1 MKPQYAAESGRTT
14 PFKTRFLAPAQQHRA
29 CNINLRGPTPRICGR
44 ITYSLSLRG
53 PTSRGSGSGADYECA
68 SETEG
73 QKALYSLSQNC
84 LTTGAI
90 GRLDARRAWIGPP
103 QGASTGFVRRPLPN
117 PIHDSRNHLQSPTTA
132 VQALRPSRRASWRVA
147 YVGRSASDCRVSLRH
162 RLEDGVENAEAP
174 SSLEGPTHRIFL
186 YARRSSASASTGLVS
201 DTALAPQ
208 TNASSEYDLTGA

>member
-1 MKPQYAAESGRTT
+1 M
-14 PFKTRFLAPAQQHRA
+14 
-29 CNINLRGPTPRICGR
+29 RGPTPRICGR

-103 QGASTGFVRRPLPN
+103 QGASAGSVSRPLPN
-117 PIHDSRNHLQSPTTA
+117 PIRDRRNHLQSPTTA
-132 VQALRPSRRASWRVA
+132 VHAPCQSRPACWRVA
-147 YVGRSASDCRVSLRH
+147 SVGRCVPDSRLRLRH
-162 RLEDGVENAEAP
+162 TLEDGVANAEAP
-174 SSLEGPTHRIFL
+174 SSSEGPTRRIFSFT
-186 YARRSSASASTGLVS
+186 RRSSASARIGMARNS
-201 DTALAPQ
+201 ALAPK
-208 TNASSEYDLTGA
+208 TDASSE

>member
-14 PFKTRFLAPAQQHRA
+14 AFKTCFLAPAQQHRP

-103 QGASTGFVRRPLPN
+103 QGASTGFVRRPPPN
-117 PIHDSRNHLQSPTTA
+117 PILDRRNLLQSPTSA
-132 VQALRPSRRASWRVA
+132 VQTLRPSRRANWRVA
-147 YVGRSASDCRVSLRH
+147 YVGRSTSDRRFRLRH
-162 RLEDGVENAEAP
+162 RLEDGVANAEAP
-174 SSLEGPTHRIFL
+174 SSREGPTHRIFL
-186 YARRSSASASTGLVS
+186 YACRSSAWA
-201 DTALAPQ
+201 
-208 TNASSEYDLTGA
+208 

>member
-14 PFKTRFLAPAQQHRA
+14 AFKTCFLAAAQQHRA
-29 CNINLRGPTPRICGR
+29 CNINLPGPTPRICGR

-84 LTTGAI
+84 LTTGVI

-103 QGASTGFVRRPLPN
+103 QGASTGFVCRPPPN
-117 PIHDSRNHLQSPTTA
+117 PIRDRRNHLQSPTIA

-147 YVGRSASDCRVSLRH
+147 YVGRSASDCRLRLRH
-162 RLEDGVENAEAP
+162 RLEDGVANAEAP

-186 YARRSSASASTGLVS
+186 YARRSYASA
-201 DTALAPQ
+201 
-208 TNASSEYDLTGA
+208 